1 MTWKVTSGRRFLREY
16 KKLST
21 NIRNA
26 IDDEVIKIAKNPEI
40 GVRKSGKLSKFFV
53 HKFVFQRVLYLLA
66 YTKDKEIRIVNL
78 ESIGPHE
85 NFYEKLQR

>member
-26 IDDEVIKIAKNPEI
+26 IDDEVIKIAKNLEI